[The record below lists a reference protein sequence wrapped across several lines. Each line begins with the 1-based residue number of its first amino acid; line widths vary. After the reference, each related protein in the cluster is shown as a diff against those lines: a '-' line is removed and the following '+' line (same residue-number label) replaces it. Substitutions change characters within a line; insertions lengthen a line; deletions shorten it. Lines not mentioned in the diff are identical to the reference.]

1 MSNIDNLIN
10 NASNQ
15 AQQQAQEQNM
25 QHNMQQPHTNTQHN
39 TQEYIPNNQGQN
51 SQTYDQNS
59 QGQVYDQG
67 GAPQQNMQQQNPNMQ
82 QQNMPQNQNMQQQ
95 NMPQNQNMQQ
105 QNMPQNQNMQPNPNM
120 QQQNMQQQNMQPNPN
135 MQQQNPM
142 MQQQNP
148 MMQQQ
153 NQMMPQQNQM
163 MQQQNQMMQQQ
174 NQMMQQ
180 QNQMMPQQG
189 MQQNLPAHMQQYAM
203 ASDMSMESLDAMG
216 LQVDHWLKPDFVGMT
231 VGETPSIVEHIIA
244 EIELTQNIGFVLG
257 FGLRY
262 GKNPPNYDFTPDG
275 LTSSKTGGLWVNA
288 LAQATAVD
296 PEVRPY
302 RSAQLVFTALDTV
315 KSQDGSLLVEV
326 GETVGYTTPQ
336 SNWAEWSKFY
346 RTCAKEG
353 LLNTTV
359 KVKLTNIPRTKDT
372 NKWGV
377 VKIELL
383 KDAASQSAA

>member
-1 MSNIDNLIN
+1 M
-10 NASNQ
+10 
-15 AQQQAQEQNM
+15 
-25 QHNMQQPHTNTQHN
+25 
-39 TQEYIPNNQGQN
+39 
-51 SQTYDQNS
+51 
-59 QGQVYDQG
+59 
-67 GAPQQNMQQQNPNMQ
+67 PQQ
-82 QQNMPQNQNMQQQ
+82 QQNM
-95 NMPQNQNMQQ
+95 
-105 QNMPQNQNMQPNPNM
+105 
-120 QQQNMQQQNMQPNPN
+120 
-135 MQQQNPM
+135 
-142 MQQQNP
+142 QQNP

-163 MQQQNQMMQQQ
+163 MQQQNQMMPQQ
-174 NQMMQQ
+174 NS
-180 QNQMMPQQG
+180 MP
-189 MQQNLPAHMQQYAM
+189 NLPAHMQQYAM

-231 VGETPSIVEHIIA
+231 VGETPSIVDHIIA

-275 LTSSKTGGLWVNA
+275 LTSAKTGGLWVNA

-296 PEVRPY
+296 PEARPY

-359 KVKLTNIPRTKDT
+359 KVKLTNIPRTKDS